1 MLKSPLYEDELSM
14 QQKSG
19 SPSTNEPIAI
29 IGMSCRF
36 PKAANINAFLSLLK
50 NGESSLVDIPLDR
63 WDNNKYY
70 SSDMNALGRICFKQ
84 LGLLENIKLFDAE
97 FFNVSPREAKL
108 MSPQLRILMETGYHA
123 LEHANLSPDSLKST
137 NTGVFIGCEGND
149 YPEVLVNQGLS
160 LEDLGI
166 YVDTGNAKSALAGRL
181 AYFFDFHGPIQLT
194 DTSCSSAMTAV
205 HNACL
210 SLQAGDCTMAL
221 AGGVNL
227 LLSPVSSVSLSQA
240 KMLSPDSR
248 CKTFSEDA
256 DGYVRSEG
264 CGIIVLKRLSVA
276 INNKDNILA
285 VIKGSGVNSDG
296 KSTGFT
302 VPNGS
307 AQEALIRSVIANS
320 NLLPSDID
328 YIETHGTG
336 TPVGDPI
343 EVSALTNIF
352 SEYHSN
358 EKPLYISSVKT
369 NIGHCESASGMAGI
383 IKAILSLQT
392 RTIFKHLNFKKL
404 NPAIQLKNTVI
415 PLENIMWNKEH
426 DVRYVGVNSFG
437 FTGANAHIILQEAER
452 GEKEARVL
460 PDESLLILSAKNQKA
475 LELLLASYHAYLSNT
490 SDLFPDICYT
500 AATSRNHFLFRVAIK
515 ASTAIQ
521 AAAIIGN
528 HDYTIYQVK
537 EEKSTAQP
545 TLVLD
550 LLQTAFQ
557 DGFRIDWS
565 GFYNSLKMPFEKVTL
580 PMYEFTRT
588 EYWFESKQKPG
599 SDSSN
604 YLKSIR
610 REAVVDN
617 QVMHPLLGQMLSMP
631 ANEYLFHH
639 SLNTEDSIYLKQYR
653 VFERVIFSAS
663 ACIEAGL
670 SAAKSMLNYNAFS
683 IEKFNIQCQLFLQ
696 QEQPI
701 QLQAK
706 PKQGEGYNISIFAKQ
721 DKHWHSFCDME
732 VQAVPSSVPRSV
744 TLKELASCFA
754 DSIEKVQ
761 IYDNLKKRA
770 ICCDDEFQVIQ
781 EAHVK
786 LDGVLARVVLPKV
799 NHEHGYYYH
808 PALLD
813 GAMQSVLLLTDDNAT
828 YLPYAFTRLTVFQE
842 APRNIWVHVINRY
855 LNELC
860 VDIKLYDNTGLLIAD
875 IEGLQLKRVTRR
887 DFISYDRALQHLYH
901 TTWRSLDPAL
911 IVPRDYPEFFV
922 ISNDPLKVKK
932 RLGNLNYQLIQDLS
946 GLANIENK
954 NILFFYE
961 QGQFIDLF
969 HHCQILSKT
978 PPASF
983 ILITE
988 LAYAIKKNDQV
999 NPYHTMA
1006 SSFWK
1011 SFRNEL
1017 DFKKNYTIDVD
1028 STSTLTATLASV
1040 LSANNVE
1047 SQFAIRDTIY
1057 VSRLEKKEL
1066 PIETKKAT
1074 VFDSNASY
1082 LIVGGTGGLATPLIE
1097 YLIQRNVK
1105 HITIISR
1112 TESAKD
1118 TLSLI
1123 SHAAEKHVAIKHHA
1137 VDASN
1142 YKQMEQIVE
1151 TIEKSPHPLKGVFH
1165 LAGIS
1170 QNGLVVNLN
1179 DDNIH
1184 NVLNAKMEVALIL
1197 HELTKKISLDLFVLF
1212 SSIASLLGGR
1222 GQSNYAAANG
1232 FLDGLAHLRKQQG
1245 KPALVINWGPFHT
1258 VGMAANITVSLQQ
1271 QGYIPL
1277 NKESIDILDVL
1288 LENQLTQISPCPM
1301 DWALYFK
1308 YAPMQAWLSNL
1319 VKPAPPQ
1326 DCRFLN
1332 SLRPRT
1338 KEERVT
1344 VLSQVLREITAD
1356 VLAMDG
1362 LETITE
1368 NDDLFSMGLDSLMS
1382 LEIRHQIHDKLQN
1395 EALSLPIEYFINEP
1409 RINKIAQYIADEL
1422 QLIFDNT
1429 PHELSLE
1436 TTPVKEVALCDFQ
1449 YLLWVIY
1456 KEGYSYNVGM
1466 QVQLHGPLN
1475 KDYASQALN
1484 FIVQNND
1491 AFWIRFSKDTLLQT
1505 LDKEGLFHLIYKDIS
1520 LDSKEINL
1528 QKEFYT
1534 NLKYVVPLAK
1544 PPLIRVYLYKINDE
1558 LHEWHVVIPHIIA
1571 DISSCEIVLSQ
1582 FMENY
1587 EALALG
1593 KAPIKTPET
1602 RSFLNYVQQN
1612 NYHYEKNLKNKIAFW
1627 KSYNK
1632 GFKKLSFN
1640 HVDHVPDAAVY
1651 QTKHLFDY
1659 TLSPQLIEP
1668 FIHWHKEKNINLS
1681 TGLIAACQTAFY
1693 NISKQKKIPILL
1705 IHSGRE
1711 GSQYKSVVGLFAEY
1725 KKINVSFNEEDT
1737 FIDRLRSIEEQLL
1750 KTAPYQKCSLL
1761 IKNIGL
1767 ERSLLPI
1774 GRLVSLTFNK
1784 FFISKKFKKN
1794 KINTRLNRFYLE
1806 LLTQINV
1813 NKKINF
1819 IKYKFNQ
1826 LFNLNIPLQQPHGL
1840 DVLICVTPSFFITE
1854 IQNTHFAN
1862 LNYTFAS
1869 QYAALDRPIGNKGLW
1884 IYFTKNQNGE
1894 YLLSING
1901 PLTKACKD
1909 QIALEF
1915 NNVLS
1920 TVASSDEFQ
1929 DLRKLDCCV

>member
-1 MLKSPLYEDELSM
+1 MLKSPLREHEIPM
-14 QQKSG
+14 QKKS
-19 SPSTNEPIAI
+19 SSTSTIEPIAI

-36 PKAANINAFLSLLK
+36 PKAANIDAFLALLK
-50 NGESSLVDIPLDR
+50 NGESSLVDVPLER

-84 LGLLENIKLFDAE
+84 LGLLDDIKLFDAE

-108 MSPQLRILMETGYHA
+108 MSPQLRILMETSYHA
-123 LEHANLSPDSLKST
+123 LEHANLSSDSLKNT

-149 YPEVLVNQGLS
+149 YPEVLINQGLT

-181 AYFFDFHGPIQLT
+181 AYFFDFHGPIQLI
-194 DTSCSSAMTAV
+194 DTSCSSSMTAV

-248 CKTFSEDA
+248 CKTFSEGA

-264 CGIIVLKRLSVA
+264 CGIIVLKRLSTA

-307 AQEALIRSVIANS
+307 AQEALIRGVLANA

-343 EVSALTNIF
+343 EVNALTNIF
-352 SEYHSN
+352 SEHHSN
-358 EKPLYISSVKT
+358 DKPLYISSVKT

-415 PLENIMWNKEH
+415 PLENIIWNKEQEL
-426 DVRYVGVNSFG
+426 RYAGVNSFG
-437 FTGANAHIILQEAER
+437 FTGANAHIILKEAER
-452 GEKEARVL
+452 GKKAARIL

-475 LELLLASYHAYLSNT
+475 LELLLASYQIYLSST
-490 SDLFPDICYT
+490 HDPFPDICYT

-515 ASTAIQ
+515 ASNAIQ
-521 AAAIIGN
+521 AAAIISN
-528 HDYTIYQVK
+528 NDYTIYQIK
-537 EEKSTAQP
+537 EEKNTAQP

-550 LLQTAFQ
+550 LLQTAYQ
-557 DGFRIDWS
+557 EGFRIDWS
-565 GFYNSLKMPFEKVTL
+565 DFYNSLKMPFEKVTL
-580 PMYEFTRT
+580 PRYEFTRT
-588 EYWFESKQKPG
+588 EYWFESIQKPG
-599 SDSSN
+599 SDSPN

-610 REAVVDN
+610 RETVVDN
-617 QVMHPLLGQMLSMP
+617 QVMHPLLGQMVSMP

-639 SLNTEDSIYLKQYR
+639 SLNIDHLIYLKQCR
-653 VFERVIFSAS
+653 VFEKVIFSAS

-670 SAAKSMLNYNAFS
+670 SAAKSMLNNQAFS
-683 IEKFNIQCQLFLQ
+683 IEKFNVQRQLFLQ
-696 QEQPI
+696 QDQAI

-706 PKQGEGYNISIFAKQ
+706 FMHDGYKISIFAKQ

-732 VQAVPSSVPRSV
+732 VQAIPSSSPRSV
-744 TLKELASCFA
+744 TLKDLTTCFA
-754 DSIEKVQ
+754 DSLERLQ
-761 IYDNLKKRA
+761 IYDNLRKRA

-786 LDGVLARVVLPKV
+786 SDSVLARVVLPKV
-799 NHEHGYYYH
+799 NHGHGYYYH

-813 GAMQSVLLLTDDNAT
+813 GAMQSVLLLTDDTAT
-828 YLPYAFTRLTVFQE
+828 YLPYAFKRLTVFQA
-842 APRNIWVHVINRY
+842 APRNIWVHVTTHY

-860 VDIKLYDNTGLLIAD
+860 VDIKIYDSTGLLIAD
-875 IEGLQLKRVTRR
+875 LERLQLKRVTRR
-887 DFISYDRALQHLYH
+887 DFISYDRALHHLYH
-901 TTWRSLDPAL
+901 TTWRALDPAL
-911 IVPRDYPEFFV
+911 IVPRDYPELFV

-946 GLANIENK
+946 NLTNIENK

-961 QGQFIDLF
+961 QGQFMDLF
-969 HHCQILSKT
+969 HHCQVLCKS

-1028 STSTLTATLASV
+1028 SNSTLIATLASV
-1040 LSANNVE
+1040 LSVNNVE
-1047 SQFAIRDTIY
+1047 SQFAVRDTIY

-1074 VFDSNASY
+1074 AFDSNASY
-1082 LIVGGTGGLATPLIE
+1082 LIVGGTGGLAKPLIE
-1097 YLIQRNVK
+1097 YLIQKNVT
-1105 HITIISR
+1105 HITTISR
-1112 TESAKD
+1112 TECAKD

-1123 SHAAEKHVAIKHHA
+1123 SHAAEKHVTIEHHA

-1142 YKQMEQIVE
+1142 DKQMQQIVE

-1170 QNGLVVNLN
+1170 QNGLIVNLN

-1184 NVLNAKMEVALIL
+1184 NVLNAKMEVALLL
-1197 HELTKKISLDLFVLF
+1197 HQLTKNIPLDFFVMF

-1258 VGMAANITVSLQQ
+1258 VGMAANITESLQQ

-1277 NKESIDILDVL
+1277 NKESIDILDIL

-1301 DWALYFK
+1301 DWDLYFK

-1319 VKPAPPQ
+1319 VKLAPPQ
-1326 DCRFLN
+1326 DLRFLN
-1332 SLRPRT
+1332 SLRQRT
-1338 KEERVT
+1338 KEDRVT
-1344 VLSQVLREITAD
+1344 VLSQVLCEITAD

-1382 LEIRHQIHDKLQN
+1382 LEIRHQIYDKLQS
-1395 EALSLPIEYFINEP
+1395 EALSIPIEYFINEP

-1422 QLIFDNT
+1422 QLVFEDA
-1429 PHELSLE
+1429 PHERSLE
-1436 TTPVKEVALCDFQ
+1436 NTPVKEVALCDFQ

-1456 KEGYSYNVGM
+1456 KFGYSYNVGM

-1475 KDYASQALN
+1475 KDYASQALS

-1505 LDKEGLFHLIYKDIS
+1505 LDKEGLFHLIYKDMS
-1520 LDSKEINL
+1520 LDTKENNL
-1528 QKEFYT
+1528 QKEFYA
-1534 NLKYVVPLAK
+1534 NLKYVVPLEK
-1544 PPLIRVYLYKINDE
+1544 PPLIRVYLYKINDD

-1571 DISSCEIVLSQ
+1571 DISSCEIVLRQ

-1587 EALALG
+1587 GALVLG
-1593 KAPIKTPET
+1593 KALIKTPEK

-1640 HVDHVPDAAVY
+1640 LADHVPDAAVY

-1659 TLSPQLIEP
+1659 ALSPQLIEP

-1681 TGLIAACQTAFY
+1681 TGLVAACQTAFY
-1693 NISKQKKIPILL
+1693 NISKQKNIPILL

-1725 KKINVSFNEEDT
+1725 KKVNVSFNEEDT
-1737 FIDRLRSIEEQLL
+1737 FYDRLRSIEEQLL

-1767 ERSLLPI
+1767 ERSLLSI

-1794 KINTRLNRFYLE
+1794 KINTRLNHFYLE

-1813 NKKINF
+1813 NKIINF
-1819 IKYKFNQ
+1819 MKYKCNQ

-1840 DVLICVTPSFFITE
+1840 DVLICITPSFFITE

-1862 LNYTFAS
+1862 LHYTFAS

-1884 IYFTKNQNGE
+1884 VYFTKNQHGE

-1901 PLTKACKD
+1901 PITKACKD

-1915 NNVLS
+1915 NKVLS
-1920 TVASSDEFQ
+1920 AISSPE
-1929 DLRKLDCCV
+1929 LSPV